1 MNEMFVQ
8 ALPILKKIESYGF
21 EAVFV
26 GGSVRDDL
34 LNRSIHDVDI
44 ATSATPE
51 EVKAI
56 FPKTIDVGIQHGTVM
71 VLESHQTYEIT
82 TYRAE
87 SEYVDFRK
95 PKEVSFIR
103 SLKDDLQRRDF
114 TMNAIAM
121 NTSGQIIDHF
131 HGQQAIADRVIET
144 VGKADDRFSEDALR
158 MMRAVRF
165 VSQLGFSCSQET
177 LLSLERNRSLLQN
190 ISVERILVEFD
201 KLLQGPQ
208 VKEALRLLLE
218 TELYAFMPGLQSQGQ
233 ALAEIAKLDMQ
244 KLASLDEQWATMLY
258 FMTEESDKEA
268 FLRNWRMPIKRIRH
282 IQSLWRLVKE
292 YEGDLTDKMLLYTNG
307 LEDCLS
313 ANHIRNLL
321 VHKDLD
327 ENEAAIRLQWESL
340 PIQQSSQLAVNGTHI
355 LQWTKKAKGPWIRE
369 ILHRITE
376 KVIYE
381 EIPNELEA
389 IKKEVHRCNL
399 I

>member
-1 MNEMFVQ
+1 MNDMFVQ
-8 ALPILKKIESYGF
+8 ALPILKKIESHGF

-34 LNRSIHDVDI
+34 LKRTIHDVDI
-44 ATSATPE
+44 ATSAMPE

-56 FPKTIDVGIQHGTVM
+56 FPKTIDVGIQHGTVI
-71 VLESHQTYEIT
+71 VLEAGQTYEIT

-95 PKEVSFIR
+95 PKEVTFIR
-103 SLKDDLQRRDF
+103 SLKDDLERRDF

-144 VGKADDRFSEDALR
+144 VGNADDRFSEDALR

-165 VSQLGFSCSQET
+165 VSQLGFSCSEET
-177 LLSLERNRSLLQN
+177 ILSLERNRSLLQN

-201 KLLQGPQ
+201 KLLQGPL
-208 VKEALRLLLE
+208 VKKALQLLLD
-218 TELYAFMPGLQSQGQ
+218 TELYAFMPGFQSKGQ
-233 ALAEIAKLDMQ
+233 ALAEAAKLDLH
-244 KLASLDEQWATMLY
+244 KLESLDEQWATILY
-258 FMTEESDKEA
+258 FMTEEMDREA
-268 FLRNWRMPIKRIRH
+268 FLRNWRMPTKRIRH
-282 IQSLWRLVKE
+282 IQSLLRLLKDNE
-292 YEGDLTDKMLLYTNG
+292 CDFTDKMLLYTNG
-307 LEDCLS
+307 LDDCLS

-321 VHKDLD
+321 AYKNLD
-327 ENEAAIRLQWESL
+327 ENEASIRLQWESL
-340 PIQQSSQLAVNGTHI
+340 PIQQSSQLVVNGTHI

-369 ILHRITE
+369 ILHTITE